1 MTENRE
7 RLKDRIRENLR
18 GSVVSLL
25 ISVCL
30 AGVILASIFVLRQL
44 SDKTVGAKACPTDN
58 IADALNLIAPTQ
70 LGIAQWQIGDYATY
84 QYSSKL
90 TTPLAIIKKHFGPDG
105 IKSRLSSRDVKF
117 HIIAELN
124 TSGEKRHWLRVTGL
138 DFYRRIPK
146 ALYRLVMPNDLRIT
160 PEAPMFN
167 FVKDYIPIRT
177 MNCNQASTP
186 LATLVKLDEVALQT
200 PAGRF
205 DCVRYR
211 VEFSTDATPIEIWA
225 NSKILP
231 LGIVRVSTP
240 KEVLEL
246 TAYGQDTDIQ
256 IPELIQPV
264 IEGISTLKKGCSSC
278 HGTPCHE
285 FISPPF

>member
-1 MTENRE
+1 MTEKRE
-7 RLKDRIRENLR
+7 RLKNHIRESLQ
-18 GSVVSLL
+18 GSGISLL

-30 AGVILASIFVLRQL
+30 AGVILAGIFLTQR
-44 SDKTVGAKACPTDN
+44 SDKAVGPKACPTHN
-58 IADALNLIAPTQ
+58 IADALNLIASTQ
-70 LGIAQWQIGDYATY
+70 LGIAQWQIGDSATY
-84 QYSSKL
+84 RYTSKL
-90 TTPLAIIKKHFGPDG
+90 TTPQAVIEKYFGPDG
-105 IKSRLSSRDVKF
+105 IKARLSSRDVKF

-138 DFYRRIPK
+138 DFYRKIPK
-146 ALYRLVMPNDLRIT
+146 AIYRLVMPNDLRTT
-160 PEAPMFN
+160 PETPWFN
-167 FVKDYIPIRT
+167 FVNDYIPVRT
-177 MNCNQASTP
+177 MNCDQTSTP
-186 LATLVKLDEVALQT
+186 LATLVKLEAVALQT

-205 DCVRYR
+205 DCIRYR
-211 VEFSTDATPIEIWA
+211 VEFSTDATPIEIWV
-225 NSKILP
+225 NPKILP

-246 TAYGQDTDIQ
+246 TDYGRDTDIQ

-264 IEGISTLKKGCSSC
+264 IEGISTLKKGCNSC